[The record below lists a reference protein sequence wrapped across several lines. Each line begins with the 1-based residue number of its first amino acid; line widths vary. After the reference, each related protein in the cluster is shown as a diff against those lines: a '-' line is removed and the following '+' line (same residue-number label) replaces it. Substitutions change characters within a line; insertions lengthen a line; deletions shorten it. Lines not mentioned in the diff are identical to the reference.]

1 MIQQFHESEINN
13 LGLELEKER
22 DKLANIQLKLQEEL
36 KLNES
41 FQEELN
47 LSKVDKDKKME
58 MNKIR
63 DELNEKISEVRRLQM
78 ELTRREN
85 AETDDIADG
94 LKRVIATLEK
104 ENNNLKSDKINL
116 DIQRVVRY
124 HQWCN
129 KLWNAVRFAMSKL
142 GDNYTPPTNVVPDIM
157 PFNCQWILSVL
168 NKAISKTV
176 TSLDSDAQAFA
187 SERSYAQDTLWVC
200 LDNGLRLLHPFM
212 PYVTEELWQRLPSPK
227 DCTRKGSIMI
237 KRDELHKD
245 IEQLCMQ
252 QAGPGYLAVATRMH
266 FQRMHCEFIPPIRTA
281 GLEQEIESLK
291 KLTACTREKLNLQEE
306 LSEAYHIKGQL
317 ADLHAAE
324 VSKNMEAEKQ
334 VKFFQGC
341 VASAF
346 AE

>member
-1 MIQQFHESEINN
+1 
-13 LGLELEKER
+13 
-22 DKLANIQLKLQEEL
+22 
-36 KLNES
+36 
-41 FQEELN
+41 
-47 LSKVDKDKKME
+47 ME

-63 DELNEKISEVRRLQM
+63 DELNEKISEVRRLQI

-116 DIQRVVRY
+116 DIQRVVGYR
-124 HQWCN
+124 QWCN

-176 TSLDSDAQAFA
+176 TSLDSYEFSDAATAVYSWWQFQLCDVFIEAVKPYFASDAQAFA

-212 PYVTEELWQRLPSPK
+212 PYVTEELCQHLPSPK

-237 KRDELHKD
+237 
-245 IEQLCMQ
+245 
-252 QAGPGYLAVATRMH
+252 
-266 FQRMHCEFIPPIRTA
+266 
-281 GLEQEIESLK
+281 
-291 KLTACTREKLNLQEE
+291 
-306 LSEAYHIKGQL
+306 SEYPSVV
-317 ADLHAAE
+317 E
-324 VSKNMEAEKQ
+324 VG
-334 VKFFQGC
+334 FC
-341 VASAF
+341 
-346 AE
+346 